1 MTEPADYWPPFG
13 LSLTTPRLQL
23 RPIRDADIP
32 AAVSAALSGVHE
44 PGRSPFSR
52 PWAESPAEELGPN
65 MAQWYWRCRGNMTP
79 QEWTSPR

>member
-32 AAVSAALSGVHE
+32 AAVSANQPRFQIGMEQFVKQM
-44 PGRSPFSR
+44 FSR
-52 PWAESPAEELGPN
+52 FAPDRKP
-65 MAQWYWRCRGNMTP
+65 
-79 QEWTSPR
+79 PR